1 VQYSNIVKLIGS
13 KTTPL
18 ICVYSNPVVNKKLQL
33 CFEEQEKGKYQVQVM
48 NMKGQVLVNKT
59 VNVLNTL
66 QAETIE
72 LSASLAAGNY
82 QLIVTAPNGNSIKQT
97 VLFQ

>member
-1 VQYSNIVKLIGS
+1 
-13 KTTPL
+13 
-18 ICVYSNPVVNKKLQL
+18 
-33 CFEEQEKGKYQVQVM
+33 M